1 MEISEIF
8 RFCFDFGKHEKDTCV
23 NISGMNVMFDIPYN
37 LQLGMKFSIHMINI
51 TKEKQ
56 GLRCT
61 DYLRPIVLLVFALV
75 TTLNKF
81 CFRTFRKKMINLV
94 LVSLYINKKN
104 AFSKALQK
112 SLFIMV
118 RELDNI
124 TFC

>member
-37 LQLGMKFSIHMINI
+37 FQLSVKFSIHMINI

-56 GLRCT
+56 GFMCT

-81 CFRTFRKKMINLV
+81 CFRSFRKKMTNLV
-94 LVSLYINKKN
+94 LVSLYINKKMHFPRLYRN
-104 AFSKALQK
+104 LS
-112 SLFIMV
+112 
-118 RELDNI
+118 
-124 TFC
+124 